1 MESRNDGARYAF
13 IVRWHDPMTE
23 IVWKYQFFYHTFD
36 KSIEMFDIKN
46 HKMFLR
52 RVAYPAISLEQLFI
66 GSTILV
72 YTRQLLIE
80 DYGDDFTRKHLR
92 GLQETTL
99 AMIKPDAIQHTGKIL
114 ECITS
119 SGFIVKN
126 MRMCQLNITQ
136 AETFYQC
143 HKGKPFFSCLTQFI
157 ASGPVVAIELVAEN
171 ALCRWRLLLGPTSSE
186 VARMKA
192 PSSIRAQFGTD
203 CTMNACHGSDSHE
216 SARLETLFFFTC
228 TNMGMC
234 AKFINST
241 LCIIKP
247 HAVMGG
253 CVGAIL
259 DRILQKFK
267 VTALEMCNF
276 SRVTAAEFLEVYRGI
291 CPDFYAMTH
300 ELASG
305 DFLALEVA
313 DLCDPGVCPVNA
325 FREFCGP
332 SDPCMARALR
342 PHTLRAEFGINKV
355 KNAVH
360 CTDIPEDGEIEVQH
374 IFKHLWVY

>member
-80 DYGDDFTRKHLR
+80 DYGDDFTRKHLQ

-126 MRMCQLNITQ
+126 MRMCELNITQ

-143 HKGKPFFSCLTQFI
+143 HKGKPFFS
-157 ASGPVVAIELVAEN
+157 
-171 ALCRWRLLLGPTSSE
+171 
-186 VARMKA
+186 
-192 PSSIRAQFGTD
+192 
-203 CTMNACHGSDSHE
+203 
-216 SARLETLFFFTC
+216 
-228 TNMGMC
+228 
-234 AKFINST
+234 
-241 LCIIKP
+241 
-247 HAVMGG
+247 
-253 CVGAIL
+253 
-259 DRILQKFK
+259 
-267 VTALEMCNF
+267 
-276 SRVTAAEFLEVYRGI
+276 
-291 CPDFYAMTH
+291 
-300 ELASG
+300 
-305 DFLALEVA
+305 
-313 DLCDPGVCPVNA
+313 
-325 FREFCGP
+325 
-332 SDPCMARALR
+332 
-342 PHTLRAEFGINKV
+342 
-355 KNAVH
+355 
-360 CTDIPEDGEIEVQH
+360 
-374 IFKHLWVY
+374 